1 MLDGNLSLIT
11 PEGIRLRLTPA
22 GPTVRAFA
30 WVIDLLVWFGIFIAL
45 SIMSALLS
53 STIGDSKTTSG
64 FMLIGTFVSYWGY
77 PVLCEVYWRGATVGK
92 RAMGIKVV
100 RSDGL
105 PVGWRESVLR
115 NLLLVA
121 DFLPAL
127 YVTGLVCM
135 LSDTQFRRLGD
146 WVAGTQVI
154 YVEKVNQR
162 GVANTT
168 PPQPLPFAL
177 TPQQQSALVDLF
189 EREPTLPIARL
200 IELGTIAQ
208 PLTQREGTESV
219 KQMRAYVAGIL
230 Q

>member
-30 WVIDLLVWFGIFIAL
+30 WVIDLCVWLGMVIGISML
-45 SIMSALLS
+45 SALMTS
-53 STIGDSKTTSG
+53 IIGDSKTTSG
-64 FMLIGTFVSYWGY
+64 FVLIALFTSYWGY

-121 DFLPAL
+121 DFLPML
-127 YVTGLVCM
+127 YVTGLICM
-135 LSDTQFRRLGD
+135 LSDTRFRRLGD

-154 YVEKVNQR
+154 YVEKVSQR
-162 GVANTT
+162 GVSNTT

-189 EREPTLPIARL
+189 EREPNLPIARL

-208 PLTQREGTESV
+208 PLTQRQGEESV

>member
-30 WVIDLLVWFGIFIAL
+30 WVIDLLVWCAILIVL
-45 SIMSALLS
+45 SMLSALLS
-53 STIGDSKTTSG
+53 STVGDSKTTSG
-64 FMLIGTFVSYWGY
+64 FMLIGMFVSYWGY
-77 PVLCEVYWRGATVGK
+77 PILCEVYWRGATVGK

-162 GVANTT
+162 GVPNTT

>member
-22 GPTVRAFA
+22 GPTTRAFA
-30 WVIDLLVWFGIFIAL
+30 WAIDMAVWLGMVFAI
-45 SIMSALLS
+45 SIVAGLLS
-53 STIGDSKTTSG
+53 S
-64 FMLIGTFVSYWGY
+64 LIGEGKATTGFYLIGLFISFWGY

-135 LSDTQFRRLGD
+135 LTDTQFRRLGD

-154 YVEKVNQR
+154 YTEKPSTR
-162 GVANTT
+162 GVTNTT
-168 PPQPLPFAL
+168 PPQPLPFPL

-200 IELGTIAQ
+200 IELGSIAE
-208 PLTQREGTESV
+208 PLTQRQGSESV
-219 KQMRAYVAGIL
+219 KQLRAYVAGIL